1 MQNRF
6 PLLAKSIE
14 RVDSDFSDDVTW
26 LKKLKESGF
35 NPNAKTIWVGTQG
48 FQCAVEG
55 LSQSRE
61 SVILSSRQK
70 ADFLAIMRCGWQIVE
85 GFLYYFDFE
94 RATRMLKA
102 IQANSGAGSVLLAD
116 HINDFTL
123 SSLKVGTTPSHS
135 F

>member
-1 MQNRF
+1 MCSGGSLSITRVLD
-6 PLLAKSIE
+6 PL
-14 RVDSDFSDDVTW
+14 V
-26 LKKLKESGF
+26 
-35 NPNAKTIWVGTQG
+35 
-48 FQCAVEG
+48 
-55 LSQSRE
+55 SQRL
-61 SVILSSRQK
+61 I
-70 ADFLAIMRCGWQIVE
+70 FWPIMRCGWQIVE

-123 SSLKVGTTPSHS
+123 SSLKVGTTPSSS